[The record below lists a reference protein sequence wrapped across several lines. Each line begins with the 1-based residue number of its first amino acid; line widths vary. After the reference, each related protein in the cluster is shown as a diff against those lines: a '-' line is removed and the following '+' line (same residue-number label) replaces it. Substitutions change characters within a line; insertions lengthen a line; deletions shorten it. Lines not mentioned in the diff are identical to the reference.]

1 MKIALLADVHA
12 NLEALTACLEHARAA
27 GVDLHAFLGDLVG
40 YGADPV
46 EVIETITAH
55 ARRGAIVIRGNHEQT
70 ILDARS
76 SRMNREA
83 EDAAEWTRAR
93 LARPHLEFLGALPLL
108 ARLGDAVFVHASAAS
123 PEEFTY
129 VRDTFRAAESLR
141 AARATYLLCGH
152 VHEPALYCTVAS
164 GRVIAFTPTED
175 VPVSVPPH
183 RQWLAIVGSVGQ
195 PRDGR
200 PAACYGMLDLDRR
213 TLTFH
218 RVPYDW
224 SAAAAKVR
232 AAGLPEVLA
241 RRLERGE

>member
-1 MKIALLADVHA
+1 MKIALLADVHG
-12 NLEALTACLEHARAA
+12 NLEALTACLDHARDA
-27 GVDLHAFLGDLVG
+27 GADLHAFLGDLVG

-46 EVIETITAH
+46 AVVETIAAR
-55 ARRGAIVIRGNHEQT
+55 ARRGAIVVRGNHEQT

-76 SRMNREA
+76 SRMNRDA

-93 LARPHLEFLGALPLL
+93 LTGAHLEFLAALPLV

-141 AARATYLLCGH
+141 AARATYVLCGH
-152 VHEPALYCTVAS
+152 VHEPTLYCTAAA
-164 GRVIAFTPTED
+164 GRVITFTPTEG
-175 VPVSVPPH
+175 VPISVPRH
-183 RQWLAIVGSVGQ
+183 RQWLAVVGSVGQ

-200 PAACYGMLDLDRR
+200 PAACYGMLDLHRR

-224 SAAAAKVR
+224 GAAAAKMR
-232 AAGLPEVLA
+232 GAGLPEVLA
-241 RRLERGE
+241 WRLERGE